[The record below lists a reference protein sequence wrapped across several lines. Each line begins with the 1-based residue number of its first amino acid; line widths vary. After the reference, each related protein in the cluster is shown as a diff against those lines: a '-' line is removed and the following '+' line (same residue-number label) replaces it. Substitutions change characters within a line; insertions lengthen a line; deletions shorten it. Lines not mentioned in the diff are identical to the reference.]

1 MPLTRYTD
9 PVLEQSSVIARK
21 PAHEVQPRISSFS
34 NVPEAHRFLEKL
46 LWQVPKIVGI
56 GCLTNMV
63 VQAQLPEAAPELLG
77 KGAATNS
84 GQTFRADQTR
94 TPR

>member
-34 NVPEAHRFLEKL
+34 NVPEAHRFLEKI
-46 LWQVPKIVGI
+46 LW
-56 GCLTNMV
+56 
-63 VQAQLPEAAPELLG
+63 PEELQRH
-77 KGAATNS
+77 GATRRDERDLIEWS
-84 GQTFRADQTR
+84 GEQHESGGDGHVMRQCGT
-94 TPR
+94 